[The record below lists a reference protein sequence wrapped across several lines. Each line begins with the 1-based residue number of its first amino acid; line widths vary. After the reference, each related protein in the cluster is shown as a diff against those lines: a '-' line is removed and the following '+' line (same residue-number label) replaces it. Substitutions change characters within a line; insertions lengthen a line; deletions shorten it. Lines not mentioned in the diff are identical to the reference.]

1 MILSEQIG
9 FLPAAKRQGQVE
21 LWVEK
26 KKEKKETYGF
36 LVIETSAYCVFWYV
50 STLF

>member
-1 MILSEQIG
+1 MA

-21 LWVEK
+21 LWV
-26 KKEKKETYGF
+26 EKKETYGF